1 MKDSK
6 VIAVM
11 LVVFMLLLMTIGVL
25 FIDRKS
31 VV

>member
-25 FIDRKS
+25 FMVRPA
-31 VV
+31 

>member
-25 FIDRKS
+25 LWCGPA
-31 VV
+31 